1 MWQQTALII
10 GTKESS
16 RELFIVLFPLQLE
29 CSVGVFIKTQKQG
42 LIYLEMKYSELE
54 LVYCDPRGNVKQ
66 TMNTEQSELKDEKY
80 LFAFSFFA
88 RMLQQSRGRVYGK
101 EDTTSQSAVR

>member
-29 CSVGVFIKTQKQG
+29 GSVDLFIKTQNEASII
-42 LIYLEMKYSELE
+42 LKYSELE
-54 LVYCDPRGNVKQ
+54 LVYCDPRRNV
-66 TMNTEQSELKDEKY
+66 
-80 LFAFSFFA
+80 A
-88 RMLQQSRGRVYGK
+88 G
-101 EDTTSQSAVR
+101 